1 MCSYIVEK
9 AALIGSAK
17 AAGEWRPVTNAVV
30 SVDHPSHAT
39 LDHALIVDFVNAG
52 RPVSERVALELSVE
66 SARELI
72 SCMQIGA
79 GRFRGRRLT
88 AG

>member
-9 AALIGSAK
+9 TAVTGSAK
-17 AAGEWRPVTNAVV
+17 AAGAWTPITDAVV

-52 RPVSERVALELSVE
+52 RPVSERVALELSVT
-66 SARELI
+66 SARALVA
-72 SCMQIGA
+72 CMQA
-79 GRFRGRRLT
+79 ALDAFVESP
-88 AG
+88 

>member
-9 AALIGSAK
+9 TAVTGSAK
-17 AAGEWRPVTNAVV
+17 AAGAWAPITQAVV

-39 LDHALIVDFVNAG
+39 LDHALIVDLVAAG

-72 SCMQIGA
+72 DCMQSA
-79 GRFRGRRLT
+79 LDAFADAR
-88 AG
+88 

>member
-1 MCSYIVEK
+1 MCSYIVEQT
-9 AALIGSAK
+9 AVTGSAK
-17 AAGEWRPVTNAVV
+17 AAGSWTPITNAVV

-52 RPVSERVALELSVE
+52 RPVSERVALELSVA

-72 SCMQIGA
+72 SCMRSALDAFGDA
-79 GRFRGRRLT
+79 G
-88 AG
+88 

>member
-9 AALIGSAK
+9 TNVTGSAK
-17 AAGEWRPVTNAVV
+17 AAGAWTPITGAVV
-30 SVDHPSHAT
+30 SVDHPFHAT
-39 LDHALIVDFVNAG
+39 LDHALLLDFVNAG

-72 SCMQIGA
+72 TCMESALDAFATEVG
-79 GRFRGRRLT
+79 T
-88 AG
+88 A

>member
-9 AALIGSAK
+9 TDVTGSAK
-17 AAGEWRPVTNAVV
+17 AAGSWAPITGAVV
-30 SVDHPSHAT
+30 SVDHPFHAT
-39 LDHALIVDFVNAG
+39 LDHALIVDFVRQG

-72 SCMQIGA
+72 ACMQSALDAFALEA
-79 GRFRGRRLT
+79 G
-88 AG
+88 

>member
-1 MCSYIVEK
+1 MCSYVVEK
-9 AALIGSAK
+9 TALTGSAK
-17 AAGEWRPVTNAVV
+17 AGGTWSPITTAVV
-30 SVDHPSHAT
+30 SVDHPSHAA

-72 SCMQIGA
+72 SCMQAALDAFGESA
-79 GRFRGRRLT
+79 
-88 AG
+88 